1 MRGFYMDEAFTGSP
15 SDLQHISHD
24 TNFTAKQW
32 VDNTSAS
39 LAPIEA
45 TSTASQPYTV
55 GKRLVYGGRL
65 YKVTQAIAQGGT
77 LTPGTNITP
86 DTVDEELSTIS
97 THLTASNNV
106 PFTFGYNSE
115 TQKYGYIINGTFAPF
130 GGDSVAGK
138 SKFRVGVNT
147 NYAILPAG
155 AKTMILSTSNYTTT
169 FNVTVKINGYVGTT
183 DYSQHTLASNG
194 KTLTVSLGDNIETP
208 RLLTLTTN
216 ATTGNACDLEIEFA

>member
-86 DTVDEELSTIS
+86 DTVDEELSTIN
-97 THLTASNNV
+97 THLANLENWEVAQKIAIGKRGNNTVYKYIMSGNVDSASFFNAWYGFISYNTIGMSNIISCRLLQFGNLYDNNSIS
-106 PFTFGYNSE
+106 FRAGTTSIE
-115 TQKYGYIINGTFAPF
+115 MTQ
-130 GGDSVAGK
+130 
-138 SKFRVGVNT
+138 
-147 NYAILPAG
+147 NYAQSGVMVCSVEI
-155 AKTMILSTSNYTTT
+155 I
-169 FNVTVKINGYVGTT
+169 GY
-183 DYSQHTLASNG
+183 
-194 KTLTVSLGDNIETP
+194 
-208 RLLTLTTN
+208 
-216 ATTGNACDLEIEFA
+216 

>member
-97 THLTASNNV
+97 TQLTWVEIGRETGTTPITFEANRYHEFNV
-106 PFTFGYNSE
+106 FVRVYALGGGVTFNFPAARLGE
-115 TQKYGYIINGTFAPF
+115 TFFSQAIGTPIA
-130 GGDSVAGK
+130 GGVC
-138 SKFRVGVNT
+138 
-147 NYAILPAG
+147 G
-155 AKTMILSTSNYTTT
+155 ADITTTSTSIAIAHAYTNGNETTT
-169 FNVTVKINGYVGTT
+169 
-183 DYSQHTLASNG
+183 Q
-194 KTLTVSLGDNIETP
+194 
-208 RLLTLTTN
+208 
-216 ATTGNACDLEIEFA
+216 ATIIVYGR

>member
-86 DTVDEELSTIS
+86 DTVDEELSTI
-97 THLTASNNV
+97 N
-106 PFTFGYNSE
+106 
-115 TQKYGYIINGTFAPF
+115 TQIRHIKR
-130 GGDSVAGK
+130 K
-138 SKFRVGVNT
+138 S
-147 NYAILPAG
+147 
-155 AKTMILSTSNYTTT
+155 
-169 FNVTVKINGYVGTT
+169 
-183 DYSQHTLASNG
+183 H
-194 KTLTVSLGDNIETP
+194 
-208 RLLTLTTN
+208 
-216 ATTGNACDLEIEFA
+216 

>member
-45 TSTASQPYTV
+45 TSTASQPYAV

-77 LTPGTNITP
+77 LTPGTNIVLDSVDSEL
-86 DTVDEELSTIS
+86 DTIN
-97 THLTASNNV
+97 THLSDVINDRVWRARTFTNQSVPSNSFINVGFAHNIGKENVVLVTCSNANVSIGYANKTNNSVTIIIQNSGTA
-106 PFTFGYNSE
+106 
-115 TQKYGYIINGTFAPF
+115 
-130 GGDSVAGK
+130 
-138 SKFRVGVNT
+138 
-147 NYAILPAG
+147 
-155 AKTMILSTSNYTTT
+155 
-169 FNVTVKINGYVGTT
+169 TVTT
-183 DYSQHTLASNG
+183 DVDVLVIPKWYGQ
-194 KTLTVSLGDNIETP
+194 
-208 RLLTLTTN
+208 
-216 ATTGNACDLEIEFA
+216 

>member
-77 LTPGTNITP
+77 LTPGTNI
-86 DTVDEELSTIS
+86 
-97 THLTASNNV
+97 AS
-106 PFTFGYNSE
+106 
-115 TQKYGYIINGTFAPF
+115 
-130 GGDSVAGK
+130 DSVDSELDTINARLSVHIDTPHQQSVHTYYGHHHIVDVSNMFLSSGQDIRGLFVK
-138 SKFRVGVNT
+138 LCHLLHV
-147 NYAILPAG
+147 
-155 AKTMILSTSNYTTT
+155 AKDGI
-169 FNVTVKINGYVGTT
+169 
-183 DYSQHTLASNG
+183 
-194 KTLTVSLGDNIETP
+194 
-208 RLLTLTTN
+208 
-216 ATTGNACDLEIEFA
+216 